1 IFMICNVISGHFLPN
16 LETSDS
22 GYFSLNE
29 LPELSTEKNTYEQIQ
44 MCFTAYHDN
53 SWVVKFD

>member
-1 IFMICNVISGHFLPN
+1 MICNVISGHFLPN

-29 LPELSTEKNTYEQIQ
+29 LPELSTEKNTYEQIK

-53 SWVVKFD
+53 SWIVKFD